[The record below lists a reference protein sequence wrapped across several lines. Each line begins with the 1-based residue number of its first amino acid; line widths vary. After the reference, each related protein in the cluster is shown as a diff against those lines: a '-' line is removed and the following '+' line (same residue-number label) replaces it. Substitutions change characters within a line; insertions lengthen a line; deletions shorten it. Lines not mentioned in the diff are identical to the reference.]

1 MEAQGGEGKDALYI
15 PLIYESVFLSPY
27 GWGTVLLISVYEEVR
42 RTTRL
47 PSRETPFLL
56 HFFSD

>member
-47 PSRETPFLL
+47 PFR
-56 HFFSD
+56 